1 MQRQC
6 FNFFRNWYTLF
17 EENDTHFT
25 MCSFSTKHF
34 IDSSIFY
41 KDESEEPSIKK
52 KKRSP
57 TKKKQSS
64 SGVKTPKQS
73 TRKKKAV
80 SMKPKRRTG
89 LIPNP
94 DIKLLDEDPTYT
106 KDSKIPLSLERQ
118 VIKAVLSKDQALL
131 KKLRNDVKNV
141 YTLNQVR
148 SPHISKTSA
157 EYAIIKEDFEL
168 YKLIQ
173 RKRDKVTATRKVYD
187 LQMKNT
193 GQ

>member
-1 MQRQC
+1 
-6 FNFFRNWYTLF
+6 
-17 EENDTHFT
+17 
-25 MCSFSTKHF
+25 
-34 IDSSIFY
+34 
-41 KDESEEPSIKK
+41 
-52 KKRSP
+52 
-57 TKKKQSS
+57 
-64 SGVKTPKQS
+64 
-73 TRKKKAV
+73 
-80 SMKPKRRTG
+80 MKPKRRTG

-157 EYAIIKEDFEL
+157 EYAITVSYTHLTLPTI
-168 YKLIQ
+168 YS
-173 RKRDKVTATRKVYD
+173 V
-187 LQMKNT
+187 
-193 GQ
+193 